1 MAKNI
6 RHIMLLIVVLMQNI
20 TVMAEYHTPD
30 FYDTQVRKCF
40 KERRWE
46 QGKQLLD
53 EAMEDYSGI
62 SAINELMGWYY
73 YHHKKYTQ
81 ARYYLVRSIND
92 DKSNL
97 HAHELI
103 VNVEEETRNYSSA
116 ICYINEILELNP
128 YDRGW
133 WRRKIYLYRVLGNNT
148 EADRLLNRLRQIY
161 PNDKQIRKD
170 VLYQQELTLAA
181 AKKRGDME
189 SQVKALQEILK
200 TQPNNADYYLMLC
213 NLLIQQGKTGEAAD
227 VAGDGVRVTRSAAL
241 VRKRVGILTEQNRY
255 QEAINY
261 IRECQR
267 TYRVQGMDKLV
278 SDIELEMTQRSVNND
293 PYIMYGKLYEKTHSA
308 EALNFLIN
316 TSISRGYYEDAL
328 NYLRAAAKSSKPTEK
343 QLYQLY
349 LVNHRLGNRQAE
361 RRYLAQ
367 LTQNYPKNQ
376 DAREALCE
384 MSYEDAC
391 NSMHDG
397 QYGEALPQLMYADSV
412 CTDKEMHMAVKRRLF
427 TCHMEMRRY
436 DQAEIA
442 LDSLKGI
449 LTPFQY
455 LITKSDLKRAE
466 GKKQEALAL
475 LVDAR
480 KIAENNS
487 ERILVSSQ
495 YEEIAVPYVKELM
508 NARLYTQAYKAIIP
522 AMEICPTSTE
532 LLHYALT
539 CSAMLDK
546 KDDYIA
552 IVAKARTRYPE
563 DPFYI
568 AKEAGIYT
576 MDSRYEEALELI
588 RPLLDVYIGDSTLIG
603 AYSEN
608 SQLLADTLMKRK
620 KLHEAMSVV
629 DTALVFDSR
638 NSMLLYTKGV
648 CYEKMHIYDSAHI
661 YQKHYIPDAME
672 MSSFRHHLQELLAK
686 TASNQLVFD
695 YTQWRPGSNPSL
707 TANAMV
713 QYTRRRTKNEYTFSA
728 VYAGREGTA
737 GNTQLQKEE
746 QEHGGTGI
754 QVGAAWKHRWKPT
767 FSTTFEGDVAT
778 KYMPQFTLK
787 AAAEWELR
795 NDWTVGI
802 NASYR
807 RVTSYGKNY
816 EWRKQLD
823 SDDVVAGDSV
833 WVYMF
838 TGYHSKKENL
848 FSAGATV
855 SKMVNQFLFLGSAN
869 AFYLQKD
876 IFWNAGAKMQFF
888 PADANHSHF
897 YVMAGLGTAPESDVI
912 DRSLPSG
919 FSDLNT
925 YVGMGGLYVINRSI
939 SFGLS
944 GLWYTMYNNNEKTVS
959 FYVDEK
965 YIETYYKNMFHLT
978 AQVIL
983 TF

>member
-1 MAKNI
+1 MKKAL
-6 RHIMLLIVVLMQNI
+6 RHITLLIVVLMHSI

-46 QGKQLLD
+46 QGKRLLD
-53 EAMEDYSGI
+53 EAMEDYSGL
-62 SAINELMGWYY
+62 SVINELMGWYY

-97 HAHELI
+97 HSHELI
-103 VNVEEETRNYSSA
+103 VNVEQETRNYSSA
-116 ICYINEILELNP
+116 ICYINEILEVNP
-128 YDRGW
+128 YSRGW
-133 WRRKIYLYRVLGNNT
+133 WRRKIYLYRLMGNNT

-161 PNDKQIRKD
+161 PNDQEIRKD
-170 VLYQQELTLAA
+170 VLYQQEQSLLAF
-181 AKKRGDME
+181 KKSGDVE
-189 SQVKALQEILK
+189 NQVRMLREIIK
-200 TQPNNADYYLMLC
+200 TQPNNVEYYQMLS
-213 NLLIQQGKTGEAAD
+213 NLLLQQGKMSEAAD
-227 VAGDGVRVTRSAAL
+227 VASDGVRVTRSPVM
-241 VRKRVGILTEQNRY
+241 VRKRVGIIAEQGRY

-261 IRECQR
+261 IKECQR
-267 TYRVQGMDKLV
+267 TYKIQGLG
-278 SDIELEMTQRSVNND
+278 SLISELEVEMARSSVNND
-293 PYIMYGKLYEKTHSA
+293 PYIMYGKWYEKSHSP

-328 NYLRAAAKSSKPTEK
+328 EYLRAASKSSNPTEK

-361 RRYLAQ
+361 RRYLDI
-367 LTQNYPKNQ
+367 LTRNYPKNQ
-376 DAREALCE
+376 DARDALCE
-384 MSYEDAC
+384 ISYEDAC

-397 QYGEALPQLMYADSV
+397 QYAEALPQLLYADSV
-412 CTDKEMHMAVKRRLF
+412 CTDKEMHMAVKRRIF
-427 TCHMEMRRY
+427 TCHMEMKRY
-436 DQAEIA
+436 DMAEVA
-442 LDSLKGI
+442 LDSLKDI

-455 LITKSDLKRAE
+455 IISKSDLKRAE
-466 GKKQEALAL
+466 GRKQEALQL

-480 KIAENNS
+480 NLAENNS
-487 ERILVSSQ
+487 ERILVSNQ

-508 NARLYTQAYKAIIP
+508 NARLYNQAYKALIP
-522 AMEICPTSTE
+522 AMEICPMSSE

-539 CSAMLDK
+539 CSAMLEK
-546 KDDYIA
+546 KDDYID

-563 DPFYI
+563 DPFFI

-576 MDSRYEEALELI
+576 MDGDYGHALSII
-588 RPLLDVYIGDSTLIG
+588 RPLLDVYIGDSTIIG
-603 AYSEN
+603 SYSEN
-608 SQLLADTLMKRK
+608 SELLAMEMIKEK
-620 KLHEAMSVV
+620 KYNTAISQL
-629 DTALVFDSR
+629 DTALAFDSR
-638 NSMLLYTKGV
+638 NRTLLYTKGL
-648 CYEKMHIYDSAHI
+648 CYEKMHQYDSAYV
-661 YQKHYIPDAME
+661 YQENYIPDAME

-713 QYTRRRTKNEYTFSA
+713 QYTRRNTKNEYTFSA
-728 VYAGREGTA
+728 VYAGREGT
-737 GNTQLQKEE
+737 GSNTQLQKEE
-746 QEHGGTGI
+746 QEHGGTGV
-754 QVGAAWKHRWKPT
+754 QAGFAWKHNWKPT
-767 FSTTFEGDVAT
+767 FSTTIEGAAAT
-778 KYMPQFTLK
+778 KYLPQFTLK
-787 AAAEWELR
+787 AGAEWELR
-795 NDWTVGI
+795 NDWTFGL
-802 NASYR
+802 NASFR

-823 SDDVVAGDSV
+823 SDDAVAGDSV

-838 TGYHSKKENL
+838 KGYTSNKVNL

-855 SKMVNQFLFLGSAN
+855 SKMVGQFMLLGSAN
-869 AFYLQKD
+869 AYYLQKNLY
-876 IFWNAGAKMQFF
+876 WNAGAKMQFF

-897 YVMAGLGTAPESDVI
+897 YVMGGLGTAPESEVI